1 MSLFLFQTP
10 KNSLRSWE
18 PGIGNDLGATLG
30 HPSPRAHFYL
40 EGIMPKSSTS
50 NLVKN
55 TNQLITV
62 SRDKKAI
69 TTSLLVSK
77 FFGKRH
83 DHVIRDIENLKKRD
97 LPNFGE
103 IEYTDSRN
111 RKQPMYVMDRTGF
124 TLLAMGFTGDKALE
138 FKIKYIQAFDA
149 MEAALIKQRDESVR
163 LSYESKMVQF
173 DDMFNKRFESIMK
186 KMDQKIDNV
195 NYGVACLKQSFDGFI
210 KKSDSDW
217 KELANGWKE
226 MNKFSTELIKIIA

>member
-1 MSLFLFQTP
+1 MSLFLFKNP

-18 PGIGNDLGATLG
+18 PGIGNDLGARLSL
-30 HPSPRAHFYL
+30 PSPRAHFYL
-40 EGIMPKSSTS
+40 EDHMSNLIKSSQ
-50 NLVKN
+50 KA
-55 TNQLITV
+55 LITV
-62 SRDKKAI
+62 SNKKKAI
-69 TTSLLVSK
+69 TTSVMVAAHFK
-77 FFGKRH
+77 KRH
-83 DHVIRDIENLKKRD
+83 DNVIRDIEELIKKG
-97 LPNFGE
+97 LLNFE
-103 IEYTDSRN
+103 ESNYLN
-111 RKQPMYVMDRTGF
+111 RQKKIQPMYEMDRTGF